1 MLTSIPAIY
10 RILAVLAFLSSV
22 FFYGMTTGRGQIQ
35 AQWDAAAA
43 KQTAQIVD
51 LKERQAD
58 ASIKVV
64 TKYVDRV
71 QVIRQQGADIIKEL
85 PVYVT
90 READSS
96 CVLPRGFVR
105 LHDAA
110 AAGRIAETA
119 GDSDASAAGVALST
133 VAGTVADN
141 YQRCH
146 ENAEE
151 LIGLQDWI
159 RQQQTLRESQ

>member
-10 RILAVLAFLSSV
+10 RVLAVLAFLASV
-22 FFYGMTTGRGQIQ
+22 FFYGMMTGRGQIQ
-35 AQWDAAAA
+35 GQWDAATA
-43 KQTAQIVD
+43 KQTTQIVD

-110 AAGRIAETA
+110 AAGRIAEAA
-119 GDSDASAAGVALST
+119 GGSDASAAGITLST